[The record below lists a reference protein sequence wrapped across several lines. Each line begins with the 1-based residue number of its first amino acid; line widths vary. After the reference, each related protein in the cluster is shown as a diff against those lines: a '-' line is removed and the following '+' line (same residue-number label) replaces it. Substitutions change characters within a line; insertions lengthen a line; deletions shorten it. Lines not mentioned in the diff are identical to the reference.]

1 MKYGTLEDFFGDIVR
16 KARRGLG
23 ISEAD
28 LGKETG
34 LSTTQISQIES
45 YELVHDDGVI
55 TSLARILSLDSQKLI
70 GIARGWVPRRGNENH
85 STSEILVERLV
96 LDAGMIVNAYIM
108 KCVKS
113 GSGAIVD
120 AGGQAERILGLVK
133 SMSVDPTHILL
144 THGHGD
150 HTGALQEV
158 KEATGAQVC
167 CSESDSGMLGINKGL
182 VDTFVDDG
190 WTTNV
195 GQIRVTAAGL
205 PGHTAG
211 GVGYGADGVY
221 FSGDALF
228 AGSLGGARGA
238 AYTGQI
244 EAVRKKVLVLD
255 GETTLFPG
263 HGPITSVLEESE
275 HNPCFV

>member
-1 MKYGTLEDFFGDIVR
+1 MEYDTLEDFLGDIVG

-23 ISEAD
+23 ISEAE

-34 LSTTQISQIES
+34 LTTTQLSRIES
-45 YELVHDDGVI
+45 YELVPDDSVI
-55 TSLARILSLDSQKLI
+55 TSLARVLSLDSQKLI
-70 GIARGWVPRRGNENH
+70 GIARGWVPKRGNESH
-85 STSEILVERLV
+85 STSKILVERVV
-96 LDAGMIVNAYIM
+96 LDAGMIVNAYVM
-108 KCVKS
+108 KCVKT
-113 GSGAIVD
+113 GAGAIID

-167 CSESDSGMLGINKGL
+167 CSESDSGMLGSHKGL
-182 VDTFVDDG
+182 VDSLVDDG

-195 GQIRVTAAGL
+195 GQLRITAASL

-211 GVGYGADGVY
+211 GVGYGTDGVF

-244 EAVRKKVLVLD
+244 EAVRKRVLVMD
-255 GETTLFPG
+255 GETRLFPG
-263 HGPITSVLEESE
+263 HGPITSVLQESE